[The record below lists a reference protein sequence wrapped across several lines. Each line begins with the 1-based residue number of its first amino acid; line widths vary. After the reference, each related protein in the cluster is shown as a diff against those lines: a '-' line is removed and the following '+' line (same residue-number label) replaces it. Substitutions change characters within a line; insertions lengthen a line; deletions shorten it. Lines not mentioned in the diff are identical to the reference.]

1 MVALVETVEERRQ
14 SFRSSGEVVSSP
26 EVGLQLMDSISEG
39 PFWSDPMVLGI
50 AG

>member
-1 MVALVETVEERRQ
+1 MHWRRQLKRWQ

-26 EVGLQLMDSISEG
+26 EVGLQLMDLVSEG
-39 PFWSDPMVLGI
+39 PFRSDLMVLGV